1 MVRTKEAW
9 EELVTYCPAAKQNE
23 VTVQHRSGLPG
34 LVMEE
39 MDDTPL
45 HPSLLPRDYS
55 RGRGVAL
62 SCQEPGTMM
71 RAATSQEAGA
81 TEEGRWSTQRSLSE
95 L

>member
-1 MVRTKEAW
+1 MMRTKEAW
-9 EELVTYCPAAKQNE
+9 EELVTYCPAAKKSE

-39 MDDTPL
+39 MDDTTL
-45 HPSLLPRDYS
+45 HASLLPRVSS

-71 RAATSQEAGA
+71 RAATSQDAGA
-81 TEEGRWSTQRSLSE
+81 TEEGRWSIQCSLPE